1 MAPFCLQKGGLQSS
15 QFIETVTHRKKFV
28 IQKAIILDVSS
39 EKTKRVDILGIL
51 LDVVDTQGVVDICMK
66 AWEKKERIRIVTL
79 NPIMV
84 ETAHKDDDIAKL
96 ISDADIVV
104 ADGVGI
110 VWAARKLHRVT
121 APLVPGIELAMALIE
136 ECAKVRRPVFLIGGE
151 EGVAVEAAE
160 ELASDRTNL
169 RIIGTHHGYF
179 EPEEDERVVELVN
192 ASGAH
197 LVLCGMGF
205 PRQDALI
212 EKILKAG
219 KPPLCFDGSLAC
231 EIPDT
236 GAGLDEPPIPP
247 MVGIGVGGSLDV
259 FAGRVRRPA
268 EVWRKL
274 KLEWFARIFS
284 QPGKRI
290 GGLFVL
296 LRFWWRVQFGR
307 K

>member
-1 MAPFCLQKGGLQSS
+1 MGDLQSS
-15 QFIETVTHRKKFV
+15 QFAETVTHRRKFF
-28 IQKAIILDVSS
+28 IQKAIILDVSG
-39 EKTKRVDILGIL
+39 EKTKRVDILGIP
-51 LDVVDTQGVVDICMK
+51 LDVIDLQEVVALCIA
-66 AWEKKERIRIVTL
+66 AWGNKERIRIITL

-84 ETAHKDDDIAKL
+84 ESALKDENIAKL

-110 VWAARKLHRVT
+110 VWAARKLHRVN

-160 ELASDRTNL
+160 ELAADRTNL

-179 EPEEDERVVELVN
+179 EPKEDERIIELVN

-212 EKILKAG
+212 EKILEAG

-231 EIPDT
+231 ETPDN
-236 GAGLDEPPIPP
+236 GPGVDEPPIPP

-259 FAGRVRRPA
+259 FARKVRRPS
-268 EVWRKL
+268 EIWRKL
-274 KLEWFARIFS
+274 KLEWLVRIFS

-296 LRFWWRVQFGR
+296 MRFWWRVQFGG